1 MFTNIHSLI
10 FFWTLNFSK
19 EPAAF
24 KPFIKY
30 TWQYMHCRALSEAA
44 PFLMFSLPDTAPTAS
59 VLAHSP
65 SGHRPWYTGRNRKR
79 FLCFALGWFLSLG
92 LQSHTTSLAFFL
104 LFFFPLR
111 EMRLCPQEAH
121 PAPYFCGSSP
131 SISSSL
137 PQNKTLKHFN
147 TCSQT
152 GVVVEGAE
160 GEEVILRSNLC
171 LGSMIRMPI
180 LMCVCSVHTTKQF
193 SDTR

>member
-1 MFTNIHSLI
+1 MDSKAILHHLPFSCI
-10 FFWTLNFSK
+10 F
-19 EPAAF
+19 
-24 KPFIKY
+24 
-30 TWQYMHCRALSEAA
+30 
-44 PFLMFSLPDTAPTAS
+44 
-59 VLAHSP
+59 
-65 SGHRPWYTGRNRKR
+65 
-79 FLCFALGWFLSLG
+79 
-92 LQSHTTSLAFFL
+92 
-104 LFFFPLR
+104 FFFPLR

-121 PAPYFCGSSP
+121 PAPYFCSSSP

-193 SDTR
+193 SDTRQGSYSSSMKTVCTQRCPQMPQVKGSPPHPHPSTSDDNLKSRLSPVLLTDQL